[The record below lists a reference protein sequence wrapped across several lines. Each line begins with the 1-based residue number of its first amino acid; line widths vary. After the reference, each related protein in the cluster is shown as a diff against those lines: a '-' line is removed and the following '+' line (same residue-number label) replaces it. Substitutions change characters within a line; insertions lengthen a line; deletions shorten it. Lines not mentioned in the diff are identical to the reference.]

1 MIYFLDPAIL
11 PAPGKCTVKPFKEVL
26 EYRVRRQK
34 KKAELRK
41 KLSQANPED
50 TNTLAAAVFEIEKLD
65 DLEEKLDEFKFD
77 DVEDQLAADAILA
90 VEPVAAPVEVEQERY
105 RRFIQLLQNFGV
117 DKNRENQS
125 LEIDV
130 IQELICQYGEE

>member
-1 MIYFLDPAIL
+1 MD
-11 PAPGKCTVKPFKEVL
+11 
-26 EYRVRRQK
+26 
-34 KKAELRK
+34 
-41 KLSQANPED
+41 D
-50 TNTLAAAVFEIEKLD
+50 LD
-65 DLEEKLDEFKFD
+65 DLEEELDEFEFD

-130 IQELICQYGEE
+130 IRSLFANMEKNKPFHNAEIDACIDQMADENKVIRRNK